1 MHPRSPQ
8 APSCRCPRFHAAR
21 SSCGRGIVARV
32 RAGEEAAM
40 EAEAARAA
48 VKEVKARVERVGM
61 AVGTSRAVMAAMED
75 AGSVAVAV
83 AARLP

>member
-1 MHPRSPQ
+1 
-8 APSCRCPRFHAAR
+8 
-21 SSCGRGIVARV
+21 
-32 RAGEEAAM
+32 M
-40 EAEAARAA
+40 EAEAARTA

-83 AARLP
+83 AARLS